1 MSSRLGVMRVL
12 QQRVRGQDHAGRAV
26 AALQAVGFAER
37 VLDDAE
43 FARRRRQ
50 TLDGRDL
57 VAVGLHREHQ
67 AGSYRLAIDQH
78 RAGAADAV
86 LAAGMGA
93 VEQKILAQR
102 VEQRLARLDIGASS
116 DAVDAQID
124 FHRAPFAGLA
134 DALSRACSRARMPSV
149 TATRRR

>member
-1 MSSRLGVMRVL
+1 MSSRDGVSFCCK
-12 QQRVRGQDHAGRAV
+12 QRVRGQDHAGRAI

-37 VLDDAE
+37 ILDHAE

-50 TLDGRDL
+50 AFDRRDL

-67 AGSYRLAIDQH
+67 AGAHRLAVDQH

-93 VEQKILAQR
+93 VEQKILAQC
-102 VEQRLARLDIGASS
+102 VEQRLARLDIGGA
-116 DAVDAQID
+116 
-124 FHRAPFAGLA
+124 
-134 DALSRACSRARMPSV
+134 AL
-149 TATRRR
+149 RR